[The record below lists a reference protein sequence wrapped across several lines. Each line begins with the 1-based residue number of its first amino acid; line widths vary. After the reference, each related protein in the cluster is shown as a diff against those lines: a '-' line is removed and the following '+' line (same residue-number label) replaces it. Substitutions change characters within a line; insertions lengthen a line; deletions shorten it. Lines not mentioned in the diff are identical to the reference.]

1 MKRNAFKVQTISVY
15 ISTTLVLLLLG
26 AMGIM
31 FTGAKHISRN
41 MQQNFVVSAVI
52 KKNSKEADILK
63 LKSELEKDSRILECT
78 YISSEQALA
87 EETEALQ
94 ANPVDILGYNPYEAS
109 LEIQM
114 KHEHS
119 GTEELSALHTA
130 LSQRKEIK
138 EVIYQRELVDAI
150 NSNINRAGIAMLALL
165 AMLALISW
173 SLIGN
178 LVRLSI
184 YSKRFILHTM
194 KLVGA
199 TWGFIRKPFILKNM
213 WIGIFSGLLADALL
227 ALGLY
232 VLAGKEPAILAM
244 LPTEELVLIGVAVIV
259 FGAVICMLCAF
270 FAVNSFL
277 RMRRNDLYFI

>member
-109 LEIQM
+109 LEIKM

-213 WIGIFSGLLADALL
+213 WIGIFSGLLADAQL